1 MYLLPQLLMS
11 SNALGACY
19 DSSSDSLLD
28 AAVATSA
35 QNSLYC
41 PVYESR
47 LVASGRRDLVPT
59 AVYGN
64 TCSKN
69 HGYDACS
76 TYGPDS
82 TSFYP
87 LVCILLHFNIDT
99 RYLH

>member
-1 MYLLPQLLMS
+1 MS

-19 DSSSDSLLD
+19 ESSSDSLLD
-28 AAVATSA
+28 AGVATSG

-47 LVASGRRDLVPT
+47 LVAPGRHDLMPT

-64 TCSKN
+64 TCSKK

-82 TSFYP
+82 TSFYSM
-87 LVCILLHFNIDT
+87 VSKINVDT
-99 RYLH
+99 CLPH